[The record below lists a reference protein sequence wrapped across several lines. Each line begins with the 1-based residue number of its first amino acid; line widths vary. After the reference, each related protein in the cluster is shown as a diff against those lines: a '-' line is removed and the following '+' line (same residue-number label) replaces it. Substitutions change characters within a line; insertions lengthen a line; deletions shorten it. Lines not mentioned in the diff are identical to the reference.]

1 MAGSQRGRNGGGGR
15 GPGPEQRV
23 KRTTTVK
30 PESGNA
36 KEEEVKRLRAGRRRH
51 GAGRRGASR
60 GPGDGA
66 APGGPPAGARRR
78 RRRRPGPKIP
88 ARYGIPPSS
97 ESTGGGGLPHE
108 PRFLLPVH
116 RQAYTRL
123 HVFLSVYSAHL
134 PPFFGV
140 AKHRLPFFCQMQF
153 PAEEKKQRR
162 RWERERGSAEQ
173 GRQGRSVRVH
183 LPKCHYQY
191 YTSNQGENNIPAQQ
205 RRTAG
210 AHYFALL
217 RHARAAGAV
226 EPALAGPAALA
237 RPQVAA
243 HVHVGRLVRLAG
255 QAGRLSDDVGRAGR
269 GDAAPALLG
278 LARTFP
284 LAPGGL
290 VAQPPPHH
298 AASRPEAKSRGQSPG
313 GSPERGWRAPRLK
326 SR

>member
-1 MAGSQRGRNGGGGR
+1 MGASRAGMVGSQLGPGGDGGTRAGMAGSQRGRNGGGGR

-123 HVFLSVYSAHL
+123 HVFLLVYSAHL

-183 LPKCHYQY
+183 LPKCHYQH

-237 RPQVAA
+237 RPQDAA
-243 HVHVGRLVRLAG
+243 H
-255 QAGRLSDDVGRAGR
+255 
-269 GDAAPALLG
+269 
-278 LARTFP
+278 
-284 LAPGGL
+284 
-290 VAQPPPHH
+290 
-298 AASRPEAKSRGQSPG
+298 
-313 GSPERGWRAPRLK
+313 
-326 SR
+326 

>member
-1 MAGSQRGRNGGGGR
+1 MGR

-36 KEEEVKRLRAGRRRH
+36 EEEEVKRLRAGRRRH

-153 PAEEKKQRR
+153 PAEEKKTATTMGARA
-162 RWERERGSAEQ
+162 RERRA
-173 GRQGRSVRVH
+173 
-183 LPKCHYQY
+183 
-191 YTSNQGENNIPAQQ
+191 GEA
-205 RRTAG
+205 RTVGAG
-210 AHYFALL
+210 A
-217 RHARAAGAV
+217 
-226 EPALAGPAALA
+226 P
-237 RPQVAA
+237 PQVS
-243 HVHVGRLVRLAG
+243 LPILY
-255 QAGRLSDDVGRAGR
+255 
-269 GDAAPALLG
+269 
-278 LARTFP
+278 F
-284 LAPGGL
+284 
-290 VAQPPPHH
+290 
-298 AASRPEAKSRGQSPG
+298 KSR
-313 GSPERGWRAPRLK
+313 
-326 SR
+326 

>member
-1 MAGSQRGRNGGGGR
+1 MGR

-60 GPGDGA
+60 GPRDGA

-88 ARYGIPPSS
+88 ARYGIPTSS

-162 RWERERGSAEQ
+162 RWERERGNAEQ

-191 YTSNQGENNIPAQQ
+191 YTSNQGENKLSCA
-205 RRTAG
+205 TA
-210 AHYFALL
+210 AHGRGALL
-217 RHARAAGAV
+217 RATSARTCGWGGRTGTGGPGGTGAAAGCCTCPRR
-226 EPALAGPAALA
+226 PACPACRASRASQGRRRTRRKRRRSA
-237 RPQVAA
+237 RPSWPCEDLPTRTRGPCCTAA
-243 HVHVGRLVRLAG
+243 
-255 QAGRLSDDVGRAGR
+255 
-269 GDAAPALLG
+269 
-278 LARTFP
+278 
-284 LAPGGL
+284 
-290 VAQPPPHH
+290 
-298 AASRPEAKSRGQSPG
+298 AASRSGK
-313 GSPERGWRAPRLK
+313 RL
-326 SR
+326 